1 MSGAMAPIPDQSP
14 ARRPRLPIIDIA
26 RGVAI
31 VAMVIYH
38 LCWDLSYYGF
48 IPVDVGFEPGWVLFA
63 RSILFSFMFL
73 VGVGLV
79 LGHGDGMR
87 WRSFWRRTLFVAGGA
102 LLITLGTWLTF
113 PESFVYF
120 GVLHAIALFSV
131 LALPFLFTP
140 IWLTGLVSA
149 AIVLLH
155 FAYQDALFNAVPL
168 SWIGFWEVPP
178 LTNDLVPV
186 FPWLGVLL
194 GGVAAAR
201 LVRGSRGEA
210 RLAAIQPRNKGAK
223 VLSWMGRWSLI
234 IYLVHQPLLLAVIA
248 PLSMATGAQSEGR
261 ELDFLNSCQMSCEET
276 GTTAALCAVYC
287 QCGLEGVIRDDLW
300 EPIYSGLVSS
310 DEQAKLDANNR
321 QCSALIYPELLSD

>member
-1 MSGAMAPIPDQSP
+1 MTEATSK
-14 ARRPRLPIIDIA
+14 RPRLPIIDIA

-31 VAMVIYH
+31 VAMAIYH

-48 IPVDVGFEPGWVLFA
+48 IPVDVGFDPGWVLFA

-79 LGHGDGMR
+79 LGHGDGVR

-149 AIVLLH
+149 VIVLLH
-155 FAYQDALFNAVPL
+155 FVYRDALFNAVPL

-186 FPWLGVLL
+186 FPWLGVVL
-194 GGVAAAR
+194 GGIVVAR
-201 LVRGSRGEA
+201 LVRGSRAEA
-210 RLAAIQPRNKGAK
+210 RLAAIQPGNRGAE
-223 VLSWMGRWSLI
+223 VLGWMGRWSLI

-248 PLSMATGAQSEGR
+248 PLSMATGAQTEGR

-300 EPIYSGLVSS
+300 EPIYSGLVSA

-321 QCSALIYPELLSD
+321 QCSALIYPELLSN